1 MSFADS
7 GSLEAGSGPISFGV
21 PLPPQD
27 YFSAFCGHSWTQVPS
42 EFKFTRAQFRNC
54 LASLSPKSKPWERS
68 LMGEF
73 VSLSMFLSNQFMT
86 EGLQHSIN

>member
-7 GSLEAGSGPISFGV
+7 GSLEAGSGPISFGL

-42 EFKFTRAQFRNC
+42 EFKFTHAQFRNC
-54 LASLSPKSKPWERS
+54 LASLSPKSKSWERN

-73 VSLSMFLSNQFMT
+73 VSHVHLFIQSVYD
-86 EGLQHSIN
+86 